1 MCSNDNVVKGGSRT
15 VINEIKSPWFG
26 EVFPHLKYDEADKN
40 FFLKETDGEWK
51 LKNCKLM
58 ASYNATT
65 TNSNVVGQR
74 ASKRIHI
81 DDLYPDYKEAMN
93 KTTNDTY
100 FNDYQKMYINKR
112 CEYFKKYFCS
122 NSLEDGLY
130 EIVKSGITTM
140 LQTHIKLNI
149 ICECIEIVK
158 DDKTFK
164 NISIEIRIKKKN
176 C

>member
-1 MCSNDNVVKGGSRT
+1 MD
-15 VINEIKSPWFG
+15 INTE
-26 EVFPHLKYDEADKN
+26 
-40 FFLKETDGEWK
+40 
-51 LKNCKLM
+51 
-58 ASYNATT
+58 
-65 TNSNVVGQR
+65 
-74 ASKRIHI
+74 
-81 DDLYPDYKEAMN
+81 
-93 KTTNDTY
+93 
-100 FNDYQKMYINKR
+100 NDYQKMYINKR

-164 NISIEIRIKKKN
+164 NISIEEIDDIYNGIKSICDETENIITNIAEGLKL
-176 C
+176 